1 VRKGLIMGK
10 SLKAYIE
17 LTGAMVIVGSNIVI
31 GKMIT
36 EGFPVFI
43 ASALR
48 FAIASSILLMMLWKS
63 EKKGLLRIDK
73 RDLLVMFLQS
83 LAGNFL
89 YSVFLLY
96 GLKLTSAA
104 ESGIISG
111 TMPAVVGLIS
121 FLFLR
126 ERLVWSKWL
135 GIGLVVVGM
144 IAMNGSSQ
152 GVGGGHGADTLAGN
166 LLIVGSVIGEA
177 LWTVLSKATAGR
189 VAPLAL
195 ACLTSCFGFVLFL
208 PIALYQSISFDFAS
222 VSLVGW
228 GAIVYYGLVGTVGAY
243 LLWYQGVA
251 KVSAGT
257 AGVFTGIAPVSAVVL
272 SYVVL
277 GEPFAWSHVLGGM
290 CVLLA
295 IVLIART
302 QPRARSEA
310 QQTPYIHDTLSA

>member
-1 VRKGLIMGK
+1 MKIKLR
-10 SLKAYIE
+10 AYIE
-17 LTGAMVIVGSNIVI
+17 LTGAMVIVGSNIVV

-36 EGFPVFI
+36 AGFPVFI

-48 FAIASSILLMMLWKS
+48 FALASSILLILLLKNA
-63 EKKGLLRIDK
+63 KGFPHIAR
-73 RDLLVMFLQS
+73 RDVLVMFLQS
-83 LAGNFL
+83 LTGNFL

-111 TMPAVVGLIS
+111 TMPAIVGLIS

-135 GIGLVVVGM
+135 GIGLVVIGM
-144 IAMNGSSQ
+144 IVMNGTGQ
-152 GVGGGHGADTLAGN
+152 LAGGDHGTGNLLGN
-166 LLIVGSVIGEA
+166 LLIVGSVVGEA
-177 LWTVLSKATAGR
+177 LWTTLSKTTAGR
-189 VAPLAL
+189 VPPLAS

-208 PIALYQSISFDFAS
+208 PIALYQSISFNFAS
-222 VSLVGW
+222 VSLANW
-228 GAIVYYGLVGTVGAY
+228 GAVVYYGLIGTVAAY

-272 SYVVL
+272 SYIVL
-277 GEPFAWSHVLGGM
+277 GEPFAWSHVLGGL

-302 QPRARSEA
+302 SSETDGVGKNSKDLRDLLLVA
-310 QQTPYIHDTLSA
+310 KSWRR

>member
-1 VRKGLIMGK
+1 MKKDLI
-10 SLKAYIE
+10 AYIE

-36 EGFPVFI
+36 AGFPVFI

-48 FAIASSILLMMLWKS
+48 FALASSILLVLLAKS
-63 EKKGLLRIDK
+63 AQGFPRIAR
-73 RDLLVMFLQS
+73 RDVLVMFLQS
-83 LAGNFL
+83 LTGNFL
-89 YSVFLLY
+89 YSIFLLY
-96 GLKLTSAA
+96 GLKLTGAA

-126 ERLVWSKWL
+126 ERLTWSKWL
-135 GIGLVVVGM
+135 GIGLVVIGM
-144 IAMNGSSQ
+144 IVMNGSNQ
-152 GVGGGHGADTLAGN
+152 LVGADHGTGNQLGN
-166 LLIVGSVIGEA
+166 LLIVGSVVGEA
-177 LWTVLSKATAGR
+177 LWTTLSKTTAGR
-189 VAPLAL
+189 VSPLAS

-208 PIALYQSISFDFAS
+208 PIASYQSINFNYSS
-222 VSLVGW
+222 ISLGNWAAV
-228 GAIVYYGLVGTVGAY
+228 VYYGLVGTVAAY

-272 SYVVL
+272 SYIVL
-277 GEPFAWSHVLGGM
+277 GEPFAWSHLLGGA

-302 QPRARSEA
+302 SSGEVGLKFLKES
-310 QQTPYIHDTLSA
+310 IVK

>member
-1 VRKGLIMGK
+1 MKKELI
-10 SLKAYIE
+10 AYIE
-17 LTGAMVIVGSNIVI
+17 LTGAMVIVGSNIVV

-36 EGFPVFI
+36 TGFPVFI

-48 FAIASSILLMMLWKS
+48 FALASSILLVLLLKTA
-63 EKKGLLRIDK
+63 KGFPRIAK
-73 RDLLVMFLQS
+73 RDVLIMFLQS

-111 TMPAVVGLIS
+111 TMPAAVGLIS

-126 ERLVWSKWL
+126 ERLTWSKWL
-135 GIGLVVVGM
+135 GIGLVVIGM
-144 IAMNGSSQ
+144 IVMNGSGQ
-152 GVGGGHGADTLAGN
+152 LAGGDHGTNNLLGN

-177 LWTVLSKATAGR
+177 LWTTLSKMTAGR
-189 VAPLAL
+189 VPPLAS

-208 PIALYQSISFDFAS
+208 PIALYQSINFNYSS
-222 VSLVGW
+222 ISLGSW
-228 GAIVYYGLVGTVGAY
+228 GAVVYYGLVGTVAAY
-243 LLWYQGVA
+243 LLWYQGVV

-257 AGVFTGIAPVSAVVL
+257 AGVFTGIAPVSAVAL
-272 SYVVL
+272 SYIVL
-277 GEPFAWSHVLGGM
+277 GEPFAWSHVLGGA

-302 QPRARSEA
+302 PPREVGLKSL
-310 QQTPYIHDTLSA
+310 QTSIVKE

>member
-1 VRKGLIMGK
+1 
-10 SLKAYIE
+10 
-17 LTGAMVIVGSNIVI
+17 MVIVGSNIVI

-36 EGFPVFI
+36 TGFPVFI
-43 ASALR
+43 ASAFR
-48 FAIASSILLMMLWKS
+48 FVLASSILLV
-63 EKKGLLRIDK
+63 LLLKNARGFPRIAR
-73 RDLLVMFLQS
+73 RDVLVMFLQS

-126 ERLVWSKWL
+126 ERLAWSKWL
-135 GIGLVVVGM
+135 GIALVVIGM
-144 IAMNGSSQ
+144 IVMNGSGQ
-152 GVGGGHGADTLAGN
+152 AAGGDHGTSNLLGN
-166 LLIVGSVIGEA
+166 LLIVGSVVGEA
-177 LWTVLSKATAGR
+177 LWATLSKTTAGR
-189 VAPLAL
+189 VSPLAS

-208 PIALYQSISFDFAS
+208 PIALYQSINFNYAS
-222 VSLVGW
+222 ISLGNW
-228 GAIVYYGLVGTVGAY
+228 GAVVYYGLVGTVAAY
-243 LLWYQGVA
+243 LLWYQGIT

-257 AGVFTGIAPVSAVVL
+257 AGVFTGIAPVSAVIL
-272 SYVVL
+272 SYIVL
-277 GEPFAWSHVLGGM
+277 GEPFAWSHVFGGA

-302 QPRARSEA
+302 PSSEIRLKSLQKSIA
-310 QQTPYIHDTLSA
+310 K